1 MQFHVKLRKLYARI
15 CSRVRKK
22 VTKSH
27 VLFYIF
33 KLVFSLCIYGRL
45 VLLTF
50 CYCVYSLPLPRC
62 VFLLY
67 RRIML
72 QSLCA
77 THSLSELYEESKTS
91 RFVNFSL
98 NDKNSNSLYRQR
110 VRIFVVALQCM
121 IQSCLRRGRHKFYN
135 FFYCNAT
142 LWSVQTAR
150 GTSCSDTWVFTIPKA
165 RKALFLCSYYYA
177 QKHRFYAGASLYPKS
192 KINSCGQNSRY

>member
-135 FFYCNAT
+135 FFIVMQPFGAFRLLAEPHAVT
-142 LWSVQTAR
+142 HGFL
-150 GTSCSDTWVFTIPKA
+150 
-165 RKALFLCSYYYA
+165 LF
-177 QKHRFYAGASLYPKS
+177 QKHGKHYFYAHIITHRSTDFMQVPHCILNQK
-192 KINSCGQNSRY
+192 